1 LGLAVVFRDTYVHI
15 LGWLKRACISFLIL
29 YSNSKQHY
37 NMSWVNILQVTEMD
51 TFIPDVE
58 AVVFGV
64 CRGEKVLNANVCK

>member
-1 LGLAVVFRDTYVHI
+1 
-15 LGWLKRACISFLIL
+15 
-29 YSNSKQHY
+29 
-37 NMSWVNILQVTEMD
+37 MSWVNIPQVTEMD